1 MMANSA
7 KRPLQ
12 SRENRG
18 ATSRLEETVEAAS
31 PEANANSADDPLA
44 EARRLAEDHGM
55 VLTRQRQPR
64 RVRPEVQ
71 GDNKVRT
78 TCYFSP
84 QVRHA
89 LDLARLELN
98 MHMSDIID
106 VAVIDYLQAQ
116 GLQVEGLTDSQTRVS

>member
-1 MMANSA
+1 MANSA

-31 PEANANSADDPLA
+31 PEANANSADDTLA
-44 EARRLAEDHGM
+44 EARRLAEVHGM

>member
-1 MMANSA
+1 MANSA

-12 SRENRG
+12 SRENRR
-18 ATSRLEETVEAAS
+18 ATPKLEERVDADSSVSNAS
-31 PEANANSADDPLA
+31 SADDTLA
-44 EARRLAEDHGM
+44 EARRLAEAHGM

-84 QVRHA
+84 QVRYA

-98 MHMSDIID
+98 MHMSDIVD
-106 VAVIDYLQAQ
+106 AAVIDYLLAQ
-116 GLQVEGLTDSQTRVS
+116 GLQVEGLTDS

>member
-1 MMANSA
+1 MANSA

-12 SRENRG
+12 SRENRR
-18 ATSRLEETVEAAS
+18 ATPKLEERVEVDSSVSNAS
-31 PEANANSADDPLA
+31 SADDTLA
-44 EARRLAEDHGM
+44 EVRRLAEAHGM

-84 QVRHA
+84 QVRYA

-106 VAVIDYLQAQ
+106 AAVIDYLLAQ
-116 GLQVEGLTDSQTRVS
+116 GLQVEGLTDS

>member
-1 MMANSA
+1 MANSA

-12 SRENRG
+12 SRENRR
-18 ATSRLEETVEAAS
+18 ATPKLEEKAEADTS
-31 PEANANSADDPLA
+31 TTDANSTDDTLADV
-44 EARRLAEDHGM
+44 RRLAEAHGM

-71 GDNKVRT
+71 GDNKIRT

-84 QVRHA
+84 QVRYA

-106 VAVIDYLQAQ
+106 AAVIDYLQAQ
-116 GLQVEGLTDSQTRVS
+116 GLQVEGLPDS

>member
-12 SRENRG
+12 SRENRR
-18 ATSRLEETVEAAS
+18 ATAKLEETVEAVS
-31 PEANANSADDPLA
+31 PQSNANSADDTLA
-44 EARRLAEDHGM
+44 EARRLAEAHGM

-84 QVRHA
+84 QVRYA

-106 VAVIDYLQAQ
+106 AAVIDYLHAQ
-116 GLQVEGLTDSQTRVS
+116 GLQVEGLTDS

>member
-1 MMANSA
+1 MANSA
-7 KRPLQ
+7 KRPLH
-12 SRENRG
+12 SRESRR
-18 ATSRLEETVEAAS
+18 ATPKLEEKAEADS
-31 PEANANSADDPLA
+31 PVANANSTDDTLADV
-44 EARRLAEDHGM
+44 RRLAEAHGM

-71 GDNKVRT
+71 GDNKIRT

-84 QVRHA
+84 QVRYA

-106 VAVIDYLQAQ
+106 AAVIDYLQAQ
-116 GLQVEGLTDSQTRVS
+116 GLQVEGLPDS

>member
-1 MMANSA
+1 MANSG

-12 SRENRG
+12 SRENRR
-18 ATSRLEETVEAAS
+18 ATPKLEETVEAESPVSNAS
-31 PEANANSADDPLA
+31 SADDTLA
-44 EARRLAEDHGM
+44 EARRLAEAHGM

-84 QVRHA
+84 QVRYA

-106 VAVIDYLQAQ
+106 AAVIDYLQAQ
-116 GLQVEGLTDSQTRVS
+116 GLQVEGLTDS

>member
-1 MMANSA
+1 MANSA

-12 SRENRG
+12 SRENRR
-18 ATSRLEETVEAAS
+18 ATPKLEETVEADS
-31 PEANANSADDPLA
+31 PMSNGNSAGDTLA
-44 EARRLAEDHGM
+44 EARRLAEAHGM
-55 VLTRQRQPR
+55 VLSRQRQPR

-84 QVRHA
+84 QVRYA

-106 VAVIDYLQAQ
+106 AAVIDYLQAQ
-116 GLQVEGLTDSQTRVS
+116 GLQVEGLKDS

>member
-1 MMANSA
+1 MANSA

-31 PEANANSADDPLA
+31 PEANANSGDDPLA
-44 EARRLAEDHGM
+44 EARRLAEVHGM

>member
-1 MMANSA
+1 MANSA

-12 SRENRG
+12 SRENRR
-18 ATSRLEETVEAAS
+18 AAPKLEETVGADSLVSNVSS
-31 PEANANSADDPLA
+31 PDDTLA
-44 EARRLAEDHGM
+44 EARRLAEAHGM

-84 QVRHA
+84 QVRYA

-106 VAVIDYLQAQ
+106 AAVIDYLQAQ
-116 GLQVEGLTDSQTRVS
+116 GLQVEGLTDS

>member
-44 EARRLAEDHGM
+44 EARRLAEVHGM

>member
-1 MMANSA
+1 MANSA

-12 SRENRG
+12 SRENRR
-18 ATSRLEETVEAAS
+18 ATPKLEETVESDSPMSNAS
-31 PEANANSADDPLA
+31 SADDTLA
-44 EARRLAEDHGM
+44 EARRLAEAHGM
-55 VLTRQRQPR
+55 VLSRQRQPR

-84 QVRHA
+84 QVRYA

-106 VAVIDYLQAQ
+106 AAVIDYLQAQ
-116 GLQVEGLTDSQTRVS
+116 GLQVEGLKDS

>member
-1 MMANSA
+1 MANSA

-12 SRENRG
+12 SRENRR
-18 ATSRLEETVEAAS
+18 TTPKLEERVEADS
-31 PEANANSADDPLA
+31 RMSNVSSADDTLA
-44 EARRLAEDHGM
+44 EARRLAEAHGM
-55 VLTRQRQPR
+55 VLSRQRQPR

-84 QVRHA
+84 QVRYA

-106 VAVIDYLQAQ
+106 AAVIDYLQAQ
-116 GLQVEGLTDSQTRVS
+116 GLQVEGLTDS

>member
-1 MMANSA
+1 MANSA

-12 SRENRG
+12 SRENRVV
-18 ATSRLEETVEAAS
+18 TPWLDEKVEAAL
-31 PEANANSADDPLA
+31 PESNANTVDDTLA
-44 EARRLAEDHGM
+44 EARRLAEAHGM
-55 VLTRQRQPR
+55 VLARQRQPR

-106 VAVIDYLQAQ
+106 AAVIDYLQAQ
-116 GLQVEGLTDSQTRVS
+116 GLQVEGLTDSHTRA

>member
-1 MMANSA
+1 MANSA

-12 SRENRG
+12 SRENRR
-18 ATSRLEETVEAAS
+18 ATPKLEETVESDS
-31 PEANANSADDPLA
+31 PMSNPSSADDTLA
-44 EARRLAEDHGM
+44 EARRLAEAHGM
-55 VLTRQRQPR
+55 VLSRQRQPR

-84 QVRHA
+84 QVRYA

-106 VAVIDYLQAQ
+106 AAVIDYLQAQ
-116 GLQVEGLTDSQTRVS
+116 GLQVEGLKDS

>member
-1 MMANSA
+1 MANSA

-44 EARRLAEDHGM
+44 EARQLAEVHGM

>member
-1 MMANSA
+1 MANSA

-44 EARRLAEDHGM
+44 EARRLAEVHGM

-71 GDNKVRT
+71 EDNKVRT

>member
-1 MMANSA
+1 MANSA

-12 SRENRG
+12 SRENRR
-18 ATSRLEETVEAAS
+18 ARPKLEEKAEADS
-31 PEANANSADDPLA
+31 PVVNANSTDDTLADV
-44 EARRLAEDHGM
+44 RRLAEAHGM

-71 GDNKVRT
+71 GDNKIRT

-84 QVRHA
+84 QVRYA

-106 VAVIDYLQAQ
+106 AAVIDYLQAQ
-116 GLQVEGLTDSQTRVS
+116 GLQVEGLPDS

>member
-1 MMANSA
+1 MANSA

-12 SRENRG
+12 SRENRR
-18 ATSRLEETVEAAS
+18 ATPKLEDTVEADS
-31 PEANANSADDPLA
+31 PVSNANTSDDTLADV
-44 EARRLAEDHGM
+44 RRLAEAHGM

-71 GDNKVRT
+71 GGNKVRT

-84 QVRHA
+84 QVRYA

-106 VAVIDYLQAQ
+106 AAVIDYLQAQ
-116 GLQVEGLTDSQTRVS
+116 GLQVEGLTDS

>member
-1 MMANSA
+1 MANSA

-31 PEANANSADDPLA
+31 PEANANSADDTLA
-44 EARRLAEDHGM
+44 EARRLAEVHGM

-116 GLQVEGLTDSQTRVS
+116 GLQVEGLIDSQTRAS

>member
-1 MMANSA
+1 MANSA

-12 SRENRG
+12 SRENRR
-18 ATSRLEETVEAAS
+18 ATPKLEERVETDSSVSNAS
-31 PEANANSADDPLA
+31 SADDTLA
-44 EARRLAEDHGM
+44 EARRLAEAHGM

-84 QVRHA
+84 QVRYA

-106 VAVIDYLQAQ
+106 AAVIDYLLAQ
-116 GLQVEGLTDSQTRVS
+116 GLQVEGLTDS

>member
-1 MMANSA
+1 MANSV

-44 EARRLAEDHGM
+44 EARRLAEVHGM

>member
-1 MMANSA
+1 MANSA

-12 SRENRG
+12 SRENRR
-18 ATSRLEETVEAAS
+18 ATPKLEERVEADSSVSNAS
-31 PEANANSADDPLA
+31 NADDTLA
-44 EARRLAEDHGM
+44 EARRLAEAHGM

-84 QVRHA
+84 QVRYA

-106 VAVIDYLQAQ
+106 AAVIDYLQAQ
-116 GLQVEGLTDSQTRVS
+116 GLQVEGLTDS

>member
-1 MMANSA
+1 MANPA

-12 SRENRG
+12 SRENRR
-18 ATSRLEETVEAAS
+18 ATPKLDETVGADSPVSNAS
-31 PEANANSADDPLA
+31 SADDTLA
-44 EARRLAEDHGM
+44 EARRLAEAHGM

-78 TCYFSP
+78 TCYFTP
-84 QVRHA
+84 QVRYA

-106 VAVIDYLQAQ
+106 AAVIDYLQAQ
-116 GLQVEGLTDSQTRVS
+116 GLQVEGLTDS

>member
-1 MMANSA
+1 MANSA

-12 SRENRG
+12 SRENRR
-18 ATSRLEETVEAAS
+18 ARPELEEKAEADS
-31 PEANANSADDPLA
+31 PVVNANSTDDTLADV
-44 EARRLAEDHGM
+44 RRLAEAHGM

-71 GDNKVRT
+71 GDNKIRT

-84 QVRHA
+84 QVRYA

-106 VAVIDYLQAQ
+106 AAVIDYLQAQ
-116 GLQVEGLTDSQTRVS
+116 GLQVEGLPDS

>member
-1 MMANSA
+1 MANSA

-44 EARRLAEDHGM
+44 EARRLAEVHGM

>member
-1 MMANSA
+1 MANSA

-18 ATSRLEETVEAAS
+18 ATFRLEETVEAAS

-44 EARRLAEDHGM
+44 EARRLAEVHGM

-64 RVRPEVQ
+64 RVRPEVL

>member
-1 MMANSA
+1 MANSA

-12 SRENRG
+12 SRENRR
-18 ATSRLEETVEAAS
+18 ATPKLEEKAEADS
-31 PEANANSADDPLA
+31 PVANANTTDDTLADV
-44 EARRLAEDHGM
+44 RRLAEAHGM

-84 QVRHA
+84 QVRYA

-106 VAVIDYLQAQ
+106 AAVIDYLQAQ
-116 GLQVEGLTDSQTRVS
+116 GLQVEGLPDS

>member
-1 MMANSA
+1 MANSA

-12 SRENRG
+12 SRENRR
-18 ATSRLEETVEAAS
+18 ATPKLEETIEADSPTSNAS
-31 PEANANSADDPLA
+31 SADDTLA
-44 EARRLAEDHGM
+44 EARRLAEAHGM
-55 VLTRQRQPR
+55 VLSRQRQPR
-64 RVRPEVQ
+64 RVRPEVL

-84 QVRHA
+84 QVRYA

-106 VAVIDYLQAQ
+106 AAVIDYLQAQ
-116 GLQVEGLTDSQTRVS
+116 GLQVEGLTDS